1 MYDVIQILG
10 ERWSYVYSSM
20 FYGEW
25 KYDKDNKILSTVN
38 EVHFDIKEI
47 DDKISELEAETQ
59 KPEFDPA
66 ISNAL
71 LYLHKIKEKIG

>member
-25 KYDKDNKILSTVN
+25 GYDKDNKVLSTTN
-38 EVHFDIKEI
+38 EVHFDIEEI
-47 DDKISELEAETQ
+47 NNKIAELESETQ
-59 KPEFDPA
+59 RPDFDPA

-71 LYLHKIKEKIG
+71 LYLYKIKEKIG